1 VITDLDAI
9 PTPEPAAGLI
19 GLDDALS
26 DLACFDR
33 RKAQVIDLR
42 LFGGLSVK
50 ETSAPLGISPQAV
63 MCDWKLATV
72 WLAPQLSSLRRSIP
86 L

>member
-1 VITDLDAI
+1 MITDLDAI

-33 RKAQVIDLR
+33 RKAQVIEFR
-42 LFGGLSVK
+42 LFGGLSGNICASRDLV
-50 ETSAPLGISPQAV
+50 AG
-63 MCDWKLATV
+63 CDAGLLATV
-72 WLAPQLSSLRRSIP
+72 WLSPQLSR
-86 L
+86 